1 MIIGLPCV
9 VNLPY
14 HTTSHTKNR
23 TLVLTKDTQM
33 DKTQSYETLDPENWE
48 EMRALAHRM
57 VDDAI
62 TYLETVR
69 ERPVWQPVP
78 DDVAARFDAQAPHEP
93 AGAEAAYQEFLET
106 ILPYPMG
113 TTHPRFWGWYMGAG
127 TILGALA
134 DLMAS
139 TLNSNLGGGNHVANL
154 VEEQVVNWMKEILGL
169 PHDASGLL
177 VSGGSMANFVGIA
190 VARNTKAGFN
200 VREIGMQAAPQ
211 QLTVYAS
218 TEVHSSV
225 QKAAELLGLGNKN
238 LRKIPVNDDFTI
250 NLDALQQAISAD
262 RQAGYRPICVIGSA
276 GTINTG
282 AIDDLNALADL
293 CQREDVWFHVDGAI
307 GAVAVL
313 AKNVKPRLSGIERAD
328 SIALDLH
335 KWMHVPF
342 EAGCILVRYDDAH
355 RRTFSLTPDYLAHES
370 RGLAAGHIWF
380 SDYGLQ
386 LSRQFRALKVWMSI
400 KEHGLDRFGRMIARN
415 VEQAHY
421 FGGLVE
427 NDPTLELMAPI
438 GMDIV
443 CFRFNPGGL
452 DDEALN
458 ALNKEIL
465 MQLHEQGI
473 AAPSYTTL
481 NGRYCLRIA
490 IANHRSRQE
499 DFDVF
504 AREVVRLG
512 QEVVAQFQ

>member
-1 MIIGLPCV
+1 M
-9 VNLPY
+9 N
-14 HTTSHTKNR
+14 TTNH
-23 TLVLTKDTQM
+23 D
-33 DKTQSYETLDPENWE
+33 ETLDPKDWD
-48 EMRALAHRM
+48 EMRTLAHRM
-57 VDDAI
+57 VDDAL

-78 DDVAARFDAQAPHEP
+78 EEIAARFDEPAPHEP
-93 AGAEAAYQEFLET
+93 GGPEAAYQEFLET

-113 TTHPRFWGWYMGAG
+113 NIHPRFWSWYMGNG
-127 TILGALA
+127 TVLGALA
-134 DLMAS
+134 DFLAS
-139 TLNSNLGGGNHVANL
+139 IMNPNLGGGNHVANL
-154 VEEQVVNWMKEILGL
+154 VEGQVVNWMKGILGL
-169 PHDASGLL
+169 PGNSSGLL

-190 VARNTKAGFN
+190 VARNAKAGFN
-200 VREIGMQAAPQ
+200 VREAGMQAAPQ
-211 QLTVYAS
+211 QLIVYAS

-225 QKAAELLGLGNKN
+225 QKAVELLGLGSKN
-238 LRKIPVNDDFTI
+238 LRKIPVNADFTI
-250 NLDALQQAISAD
+250 NLQALEETISAD
-262 RQAGYRPICVIGSA
+262 REAGYRPICIIGSA

-293 CQREDVWFHVDGAI
+293 CQREDLWFHVDGAI

-313 AKNVKPRLSGIERAD
+313 AENVKPRLAGIERAD
-328 SIALDLH
+328 SVALDLH
-335 KWMHVPF
+335 KWMHIPF
-342 EAGCILVRYDDAH
+342 EAGCIIVRSEKEH
-355 RRTFSLTPDYLAHES
+355 RNTFSLTPEYLAHET

-421 FGGLVE
+421 FGQLVE
-427 NDPTLELMAPI
+427 SEPGMELLAPI
-438 GMDIV
+438 GLDIV

-452 DDEALN
+452 DDEKLN

-481 NGRYCLRIA
+481 QERYCLRIA
-490 IANHRSRQE
+490 IANHRSTQE
-499 DFDVF
+499 DFDLL
-504 AREVVRLG
+504 AREVVRIGRELVG
-512 QEVVAQFQ
+512 QYTK